1 MGKGRSVFESVISSI
16 PRVRK
21 AGEQP
26 QESLSS
32 FDVFECDLCK
42 GYVGRKELI
51 QCPYCGRWVCRESC
65 WEKDERACTSCSSVL
80 RFGRE
85 TAGKAAPLDTHDEGE
100 KGAEKEGV
108 GTKLKGAVDRLKR

>member
-1 MGKGRSVFESVISSI
+1 MFDSVISSI
-16 PRVRK
+16 PRVRE

-42 GYVGRKELI
+42 GYVGRTELI
-51 QCPYCGRWVCRESC
+51 QCPYCGRWICRKDC
-65 WEKDERACTSCSSVL
+65 WEKDEMACLSCASVI

-85 TAGKAAPLDTHDEGE
+85 TAGKAAPLEDKQQPVEGTE
-100 KGAEKEGV
+100 KDGAAS
-108 GTKLKGAVDRLKR
+108 KLKGALGKLKK

>member
-1 MGKGRSVFESVISSI
+1 MFDSVISSI

-51 QCPYCGRWVCRESC
+51 QCPYCGRWVCRQDC
-65 WEKDERACTSCSSVL
+65 WEKDEMACMSCASVIRL
-80 RFGRE
+80 GRE
-85 TAGKAAPLDTHDEGE
+85 TAGKAAPQGDADKGEEGSD
-100 KGAEKEGV
+100 KKGV
-108 GTKLKGAVDRLKR
+108 GGKLKGAVGKLKR